1 MGSPSMASSAARVG
15 GRVLKTWQ
23 AAMWRRRVAWERY
36 CDGRNRRREAL
47 PPRARACRSDRRRA
61 TTPAVAS
68 SRPSREECR
77 KRRPET
83 HRSGRGRFGSWATS
97 GRWSPGR
104 GFEGRDRSLR
114 WGPSALASQPQRVAA
129 TGWGAVGAAG
139 QGPLLLSVRCSR
151 GGVLPPSRPAQAS
164 TADPS
169 SPTALCLLA
178 TCGLIE
184 AKFRVRSCAG
194 RAASSSLA
202 PTTPRASPC
211 DCLARPRRLR
221 AL

>member
-1 MGSPSMASSAARVG
+1 MGSPSMASSAAREG

-129 TGWGAVGAAG
+129 TGWGAVWVQQVKG
-139 QGPLLLSVRCSR
+139 
-151 GGVLPPSRPAQAS
+151 
-164 TADPS
+164 
-169 SPTALCLLA
+169 
-178 TCGLIE
+178 
-184 AKFRVRSCAG
+184 RSCSPCAA
-194 RAASSSLA
+194 RAAACSLHLGLRKH
-202 PTTPRASPC
+202 PR
-211 DCLARPRRLR
+211 LTRPRRQR
-221 AL
+221 CASWRRVA